1 MTLCELL
8 EQNVAECIVDLIY
21 GTLDIYT
28 FNGFSYMYQYSQKKV
43 FGVFNFL
50 HILFINF
57 GKRKCIYCIFGLEEL
72 SKYKETDISFVI
84 YWHLRNVF

>member
-1 MTLCELL
+1 MDLVTCTSIVKKKFL
-8 EQNVAECIVDLIY
+8 EFL
-21 GTLDIYT
+21 
-28 FNGFSYMYQYSQKKV
+28 F
-43 FGVFNFL
+43 FL